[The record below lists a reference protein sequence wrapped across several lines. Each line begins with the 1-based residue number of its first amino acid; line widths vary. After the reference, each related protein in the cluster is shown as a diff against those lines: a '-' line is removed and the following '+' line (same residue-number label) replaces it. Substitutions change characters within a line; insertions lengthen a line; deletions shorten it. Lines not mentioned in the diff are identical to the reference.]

1 MAIKTKIF
9 LGLFLSISFYPPA
22 ILVGGERFS
31 ITASLQ
37 SNELRETQMIVQAV
51 IPPGFKLYADQFQVE
66 VPKPLRIIPLSL
78 PVPQSEKDIFSGEQ
92 KLVYSQSFSIVYLI
106 ENLTN
111 EVVNVKIRYQGCDQ
125 KTCFLPAEEEFQ
137 LKLDN
142 APQQLKD
149 ATNSFGSTDDKYGG
163 LPADIWGNYKV
174 AAIQSGYMD
183 APGFLSFLD
192 LSGKHGAELS
202 SIQKTWQIGK
212 IWISIFLMI
221 LGGLALN
228 LTPCVLP
235 LIPVNL
241 AIIGAG
247 VRAVSIWRGFFLGT
261 VYGLGIVMAY
271 GALGLITVLTGAQ
284 FGSLNASPWFNLVVA
299 LVFLMLG
306 MALLDVFLIDFS
318 RFQNSFR
325 LKGQGMFF
333 ILILGAVSALLAGA
347 CVAPVV
353 IAVLLL
359 AADLYGQGQ
368 IIGLL
373 MPFLLGLGMALPWP
387 FAGAGLSFLPKPG
400 KWMIHIKHIF
410 AVVILLA
417 AFYYFYLGSKL
428 LYARYSIPADPRSS
442 HSELSRNADDNWL
455 AFPAGLA
462 AVNKEKKPRASRGKP
477 ILLYFW
483 ASWCKSCQLMNGTTF
498 KNPPVRKKMND
509 FICVKY
515 QAENPQDDSTKS
527 VLREFGVIG
536 LPTFVILKPNEA
548 Q

>member
-9 LGLFLSISFYPPA
+9 IGLILSAFLWPPA
-22 ILVGGERFS
+22 VLVSGENIS
-31 ITASLQ
+31 ITAG
-37 SNELRETQMIVQAV
+37 LRSDESREAQLIVQAD
-51 IPPGFKLYADQFQVE
+51 IPPGFKLYADQFRVE
-66 VPKPLRIIPLSL
+66 VPKPLKIIPLSL
-78 PVPQSEKDIFSGEQ
+78 PVPQNETDAFSGEQ
-92 KLVYSQSFSIVYLI
+92 KLVYAQSFSIVYLI

-111 EVVNVKIRYQGCDQ
+111 GVVDIKVRYQGCDQ
-125 KTCFLPAEEEFQ
+125 KTCFLPAEKKFQ
-137 LKLDN
+137 LKLGS
-142 APQQLKD
+142 APQQLKN
-149 ATNSFGSTDDKYGG
+149 ATNDFGPADDKYGG
-163 LPADIWGNYKV
+163 LTADIRSNYEVV
-174 AAIQSGYMD
+174 ATQSGYMD
-183 APGFLSFLD
+183 VRGFLSFLD
-192 LSGKHGAELS
+192 LSAKCGAGLGS
-202 SIQKTWQIGK
+202 VQKTWQVGK
-212 IWISIFLMI
+212 IWISIFLMV

-247 VRAVSIWRGFFLGT
+247 VRAVSIRRGFLLGT
-261 VYGLGIVMAY
+261 VYGLGIVAAY

-284 FGSLNASPWFNLVVA
+284 FGALNASPWFNLLVA
-299 LVFLMLG
+299 LVFLLLG

-318 RFQNSFR
+318 RFQSSFQP
-325 LKGQGMFF
+325 KGQGMFF

-368 IIGLL
+368 IIALL

-400 KWMIHIKHIF
+400 KWMLHIKHIF
-410 AVVILLA
+410 AAVILLA

-428 LYARYSIPADPRSS
+428 LYARYGTPADTRAS
-442 HSELSRNADDNWL
+442 HAELSRNADDGWL
-455 AFPAGLA
+455 AFPEGLA
-462 AVNKEKKPRASRGKP
+462 AADKEKKP
-477 ILLYFW
+477 ILLYFG
-483 ASWCKSCQLMNGTTF
+483 ASWCKSCRLMNDTTF
-498 KNPPVRKKMND
+498 RNQLVRKKMDD

-527 VLREFGVIG
+527 VTRGFGVLG

-548 Q
+548 K